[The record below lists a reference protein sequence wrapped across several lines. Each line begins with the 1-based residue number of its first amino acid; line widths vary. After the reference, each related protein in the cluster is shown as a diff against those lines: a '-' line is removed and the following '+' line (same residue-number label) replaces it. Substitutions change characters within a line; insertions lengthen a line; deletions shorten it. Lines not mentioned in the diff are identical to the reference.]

1 MKTSLRPTAL
11 MACLLSTVLAMP
23 AAAECLKVIGTEGGG
38 TGLTMDPAFNN
49 LNDDSYQQNLVFNKL
64 VNVDPNFQP
73 IPELASSW
81 SVSED
86 GKTWTFTLEDG
97 VTFHDGK
104 PLTAA
109 DVAEL
114 DAVSAGKPIYPNWL
128 YKGEIAEKTV
138 ETALGTIPR

>member
-11 MACLLSTVLAMP
+11 VACLLSTVLAMP

-73 IPELASSW
+73 IPELARSW

-86 GKTWTFTLEDG
+86 GKTWTLGG
-97 VTFHDGK
+97 VLNGRVFVG
-104 PLTAA
+104 A
-109 DVAEL
+109 
-114 DAVSAGKPIYPNWL
+114 
-128 YKGEIAEKTV
+128 
-138 ETALGTIPR
+138 RCR